1 MTCDHLI
8 GYGSDC
14 DGGPLLGSDR
24 EKVGQLCLS
33 SIQRWIERGLGASH
47 AVAHAKTLDT
57 PEKALA
63 ETYDLFVYC
72 PRCGE
77 KI

>member
-24 EKVGQLCLS
+24 EQVGQLCLS
-33 SIQRWIERGLGASH
+33 SIQRWIDGGTGAH
-47 AVAHAKTLDT
+47 YAVEHAKTIDT
-57 PEKALA
+57 PEKALS
-63 ETYDLFVYC
+63 EVYDLFTFC
-72 PRCGE
+72 PRCGV
-77 KI
+77 KL